1 MNEPEPNPV
10 PSEQAPADSTQFNP
24 RIGQETEGNLPMA
37 IVGGVIAALI
47 GAGVW
52 AGILIATE
60 YEIGILAWGLGV
72 LTGFGVVLL
81 GRGGRP
87 SFGLIAAICALF
99 SIFMGKYFAVGHLL
113 PNMAKEARVQMES
126 IDPEMA
132 ALMGMVDEATLN
144 QAMEEELGFN
154 PSEVTYA
161 SVGAIISFMIKN
173 AGDVFSVYDLL
184 WIGLAVA
191 SAWKIAGRAA
201 FG

>member
-1 MNEPEPNPV
+1 
-10 PSEQAPADSTQFNP
+10 
-24 RIGQETEGNLPMA
+24 MA

-47 GAGVW
+47 GAGIW
-52 AGILIATE
+52 AGIAIATD

-81 GRGGRP
+81 GRGGGP
-87 SFGLIAAICALF
+87 SFGLIAAVCALF
-99 SIFMGKYFAVGHLL
+99 SVFMGKYFAVAHIL
-113 PNMAKEARVQMES
+113 PNIAKEAQAQMES

-132 ALMGMVDEATLN
+132 AIMGMVDEATLN

-161 SVGAIISFMIKN
+161 SVDTIISFMIN
-173 AGDVFSVYDLL
+173 NSSDIFSVYDLL

-191 SAWKIAGRAA
+191 SAWKIAGRTA

>member
-1 MNEPEPNPV
+1 
-10 PSEQAPADSTQFNP
+10 
-24 RIGQETEGNLPMA
+24 MA
-37 IVGGVIAALI
+37 IVGGVIAALL

-87 SFGLIAAICALF
+87 SFGLIATICALF

-113 PNMAKEARVQMES
+113 PNMAKEARAQMKS

-173 AGDVFSVYDLL
+173 AGDVFGVYDLL
-184 WIGLAVA
+184 
-191 SAWKIAGRAA
+191 
-201 FG
+201 